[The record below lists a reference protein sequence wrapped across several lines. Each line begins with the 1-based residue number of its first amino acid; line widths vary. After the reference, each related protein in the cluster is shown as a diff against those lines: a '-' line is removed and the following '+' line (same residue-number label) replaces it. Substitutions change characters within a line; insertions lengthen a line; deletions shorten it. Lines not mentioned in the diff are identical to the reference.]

1 MDPILIVRV
10 LMVRKVSRGLNG
22 AIQDI
27 HIADIHS
34 LLQQRLAECR
44 EKLVL

>member
-27 HIADIHS
+27 HIAEKVKSHS
-34 LLQQRLAECR
+34 LFAAA
-44 EKLVL
+44 KIS